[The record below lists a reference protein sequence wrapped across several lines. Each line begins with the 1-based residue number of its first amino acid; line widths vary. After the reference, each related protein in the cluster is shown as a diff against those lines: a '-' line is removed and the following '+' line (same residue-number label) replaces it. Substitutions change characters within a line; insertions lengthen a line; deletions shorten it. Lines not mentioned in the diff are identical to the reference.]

1 MSIILT
7 LKTLIRLKVFFPLWK
22 KLHKLSLYGMNIGP
36 GGGVDQSGERWVMK
50 HIARRLKGQ
59 GTIFDVGANK
69 GDYASALLDE
79 FGSQAAVYCFEPSKH
94 TCASLKDR
102 FKGQD
107 NIQVFNFGFGD
118 EESTLSLYS
127 DKEGSTLASLYPRD
141 LNHVGIDMGAV
152 ETVELKTV
160 DGFCAE
166 QKIEH
171 IDLLKLDVEG
181 HELNALRGASSLIG
195 SGSVDFIQFEFGG
208 CNIDSKTY
216 FKDFFLALKPNYKIY
231 RILRNGIF
239 PVTEYSEYL
248 ETFLTA
254 NFLAISRRLDEQ

>member
-1 MSIILT
+1 M
-7 LKTLIRLKVFFPLWK
+7 KVFFPLWK

-36 GGGVDQSGERWVMK
+36 GGGVDQSGERWVMQY
-50 HIARRLKGQ
+50 IASQLQ
-59 GTIFDVGANK
+59 GKCTVFDVGANK

-79 FGSQAAVYCFEPSKH
+79 FGNQATVYCFEPSKS
-94 TCASLKDR
+94 TYDLLRDR
-102 FKGQD
+102 FKEQD
-107 NIQVFNFGFGD
+107 NIQVFNFGLSD
-118 EESTLSLYS
+118 EDSTLSLYS

-141 LNHVGIDMGAV
+141 LNHVGIDVEMT

-166 QKIEH
+166 QGVEH

-181 HELNALRGASSLIG
+181 HELNALKGASSLIE
-195 SGSVDFIQFEFGG
+195 SSSVDYIQFEFGG

-216 FKDFFLALKPNYKIY
+216 FKDFFLALSPSYRIY
-231 RILRNGIF
+231 RILRNGIL
-239 PVTEYSEYL
+239 PVVEYNEYL

-254 NFLAISRRLDEQ
+254 NFLAISHRLDKQ

>member
-7 LKTLIRLKVFFPLWK
+7 LKSFIRLKVFFPLWK

-50 HIARRLKGQ
+50 HIARLLKGK

-79 FGSQAAVYCFEPSKH
+79 FGKQATVYCFEPSKP
-94 TCASLKDR
+94 TYGLLKDR
-102 FKGQD
+102 FQGKD
-107 NIQVFNFGFGD
+107 NIQLFNFGFSD
-118 EESTLSLYS
+118 EDSTLSLYS

-141 LNHVGIDMGAV
+141 LNHVGIDM
-152 ETVELKTV
+152 ETTEIVELKTI
-160 DGFCAE
+160 DGFCVE
-166 QKIEH
+166 QGIEH

-181 HELNALRGASSLIG
+181 HELNALRGAHSLIG
-195 SGSVDFIQFEFGG
+195 SDSVDFIQFEFGG

-216 FKDFFLALKPNYKIY
+216 FKDFFLALTPNYRIY

-239 PVTEYSEYL
+239 LVVDYNEYL

-254 NFLAISRRLDEQ
+254 NFLAISHRLDKQ